1 MVTESHKSRVSE
13 RCRCTTHAAM
23 DIHETTDAIVQLSKP
38 YGFIIIDEA
47 VHM

>member
-1 MVTESHKSRVSE
+1 
-13 RCRCTTHAAM
+13 M

-47 VHM
+47 VHMWVSLTNLSDKELKSPKSDKS